1 MYIICN
7 EIPWIDPFDCFI
19 RLRGDGPSI
28 IFESHAGSPKTS
40 RYSFI
45 GVDPKII
52 INSKSDDPDISIELL
67 RRLSLRNSV
76 PRIDGIPPFVG
87 GIVGYFGYGFAH
99 LIETLPQNAC
109 DDLQIPDIVL
119 MNVDLVVSFDNV
131 LMKGWIIAT
140 VGENGND
147 ELLCRKRIS
156 EVTDRIGQES
166 GIIKTGRKDSKIRVM
181 SNLTKKEYI
190 DMVKRCKEY
199 ISAGDIFQANLSQR
213 LSAHVRGIDPLN
225 LYRILR
231 GINPSPFSAFFDTGE
246 IQLVSSSPERLV
258 RLNDGIIETRPIAGT
273 RPRGDDL
280 LKNTILQKELLS
292 DEKERAEH
300 IMLVDLERNDI
311 GRVCR
316 FGTVHVD
323 EFMVLEPYSHV
334 THIVSNITGSI
345 RHDKDAIDLIQA
357 VFPGGTITGVPKI
370 RCMEIIDELEP
381 TARGP
386 YTGSLGY
393 ISNTGDI
400 DFNII
405 IRTFVISDGWAHVQ
419 VGAGIVADSDPVR
432 EYNETL
438 YKAEALIK
446 TLELL

>member
-7 EIPWIDPFDCFI
+7 EIPWLDPFDCFI
-19 RLRGDGPSI
+19 RLREDGPSF

-52 INSKSDDPDISIELL
+52 INNKSDDPDISVELV
-67 RRLSLRNSV
+67 RQLSLRNRV
-76 PRIDGIPPFVG
+76 QRIDGIPPFVG

-99 LIETLPQNAC
+99 LIETLPHKAC
-109 DDLQIPDIVL
+109 NDLQIPDIVL
-119 MNVDLVVSFDNV
+119 MNVDIVVSFDNV
-131 LMKGWIIAT
+131 LQKGWIIAT
-140 VGENGND
+140 VRENGPD
-147 ELLCRKRIS
+147 ELMCRKRVS
-156 EVTDRIGQES
+156 EVGD
-166 GIIKTGRKDSKIRVM
+166 KIRQRNGIVKTCRYNLKTRLM
-181 SNLTKKEYI
+181 SNLTKKEYM
-190 DMVKRCKEY
+190 DMVTRCKEY
-199 ISAGDIFQANLSQR
+199 ISSGDIFQANLSQR
-213 LSAHVRGIDPLN
+213 LSAQVKGIDPLN

-231 GINPSPFSAFFDTGE
+231 RINPSPFSAFFDTGE
-246 IQLVSSSPERLV
+246 MQLVSSSPERLV
-258 RLNDGIIETRPIAGT
+258 RLNEGIVETRPIAGT
-273 RPRGDDL
+273 RPRGVDQ
-280 LKNTILQKELLS
+280 LKNRIQQQELLT

-316 FGTVHVD
+316 FGSVHVD

-334 THIVSNITGSI
+334 THIVSNVTGSI
-345 RHDKDAIDLIQA
+345 RQDKDAIDLIQA

-370 RCMEIIDELEP
+370 RCMEIIDELET

-393 ISNTGDI
+393 ISNTGDM

-405 IRTFVISDGWAHVQ
+405 IRTFVIKDGWAHVQ

>member
-1 MYIICN
+1 MHIIFK
-7 EIPWIDPFDCFI
+7 EIPWTDPFNSFI
-19 RLRGDGPSI
+19 SLRGDGPSF
-28 IFESHAGSPKTS
+28 IFESHAVSPKIS

-45 GVDPKII
+45 GVEPKII
-52 INSKSDDPDISIELL
+52 IKSKSDDPDISIELL
-67 RRLSLRNSV
+67 RQLSLRNRV
-76 PRIDGIPPFVG
+76 QRIEGIPPFVG
-87 GIVGYFGYGFAH
+87 GTVGYFGYGFAH
-99 LIETLPQNAC
+99 LIENLPYHAI

-131 LMKGWIIAT
+131 LQKGWIVAT
-140 VGENGND
+140 VGDNGPG
-147 ELLCRKRIS
+147 EVLCRKRIK
-156 EVTDRIGQES
+156 EIED
-166 GIIKTGRKDSKIRVM
+166 KIRQHKGVINIGVRGSKTRVM
-181 SNLTKKEYI
+181 PNLTKKEYV

-213 LSAHVRGIDPLN
+213 LSAHIKGIDPLN

-231 GINPSPFSAFFDTGE
+231 EINPSPFSAFFDTGD

-258 RLNDGIIETRPIAGT
+258 RLNNGIIESRPIAGT
-273 RPRGDDL
+273 RPRGVDL
-280 LKNTILQKELLS
+280 LKNRMLQQELLS

-300 IMLVDLERNDI
+300 IMLVDLERNDL

-316 FGTVHVD
+316 YGTVRVD

-345 RHDKDAIDLIQA
+345 RHDKDAMDLIQA

-393 ISNTGDI
+393 FSNTGDI

-405 IRTFVISDGWAHVQ
+405 IRTFVIKDGWAHVQ

-446 TLELL
+446 TLEFI

>member
-1 MYIICN
+1 MYTLYN

-19 RLRGDGPSI
+19 RLRGDGPS
-28 IFESHAGSPKTS
+28 FLLESHAGSPKTS

-52 INSKSDDPDISIELL
+52 IAGNAGDHDVSERLLRELL
-67 RRLSLRNSV
+67 TAGRV
-76 PRIDGIPPFVG
+76 EKTDGLPPFTG
-87 GIVGYFGYGFAH
+87 GIVCCFGYGFAH
-99 LIETLPQNAC
+99 LFENLPHNAV
-109 DDLQIPDIVL
+109 DDLLIPDVVL
-119 MNVDLVVSFDNV
+119 LGTDLVVAFDNV
-131 LMKGWIIAT
+131 LRKGWI
-140 VGENGND
+140 VGTAGGNGQD
-147 ELLCRKRIS
+147 ERLCR
-156 EVTDRIGQES
+156 DRIRDVE
-166 GIIKTGRKDSKIRVM
+166 RKISQGNRLLKAGPEIFSKRVM

-213 LSAHVRGIDPLN
+213 LSAHIRGIDPLS
-225 LYRILR
+225 LYRVLR
-231 GINPSPFSAFFDTGE
+231 EVNPSPFSAFFDAGDF
-246 IQLVSSSPERLV
+246 QLVGSSPERLV
-258 RLNDGIIETRPIAGT
+258 RLQDGIVETRPIAGT
-273 RPRGDDL
+273 RPRGDDTL
-280 LKNTILQKELLS
+280 INGILQKELLS

-300 IMLVDLERNDI
+300 IMLVDLVRNDI

-316 FGTVHVD
+316 FGSVCAD

-334 THIVSNITGSI
+334 MHIVSNVTGEM
-345 RHDKDAIDLIQA
+345 RDDRDVFDLIGA

-393 ISNTGDI
+393 ISNTGDM

-405 IRTFVISDGWAHVQ
+405 IRTFVIRDGWAHVQ

>member
-1 MYIICN
+1 
-7 EIPWIDPFDCFI
+7 
-19 RLRGDGPSI
+19 
-28 IFESHAGSPKTS
+28 
-40 RYSFI
+40 
-45 GVDPKII
+45 
-52 INSKSDDPDISIELL
+52 
-67 RRLSLRNSV
+67 
-76 PRIDGIPPFVG
+76 
-87 GIVGYFGYGFAH
+87 
-99 LIETLPQNAC
+99 
-109 DDLQIPDIVL
+109 
-119 MNVDLVVSFDNV
+119 
-131 LMKGWIIAT
+131 
-140 VGENGND
+140 
-147 ELLCRKRIS
+147 
-156 EVTDRIGQES
+156 
-166 GIIKTGRKDSKIRVM
+166 
-181 SNLTKKEYI
+181 
-190 DMVKRCKEY
+190 
-199 ISAGDIFQANLSQR
+199 
-213 LSAHVRGIDPLN
+213 
-225 LYRILR
+225 
-231 GINPSPFSAFFDTGE
+231 
-246 IQLVSSSPERLV
+246 
-258 RLNDGIIETRPIAGT
+258 
-273 RPRGDDL
+273 
-280 LKNTILQKELLS
+280 
-292 DEKERAEH
+292 
-300 IMLVDLERNDI
+300 MLVDLERNDI

-334 THIVSNITGSI
+334 THIVSNVTGSI

>member
-1 MYIICN
+1 
-7 EIPWIDPFDCFI
+7 
-19 RLRGDGPSI
+19 
-28 IFESHAGSPKTS
+28 
-40 RYSFI
+40 
-45 GVDPKII
+45 V
-52 INSKSDDPDISIELL
+52 

-99 LIETLPQNAC
+99 LIENLPHKAC

-273 RPRGDDL
+273 RPRGEDL

-334 THIVSNITGSI
+334 THIVSNVTGSI

-370 RCMEIIDELEP
+370 RSMEIIDELEP

-405 IRTFVISDGWAHVQ
+405 IRTFVIKDGWAHVQ

>member
-1 MYIICN
+1 MYIICD

-19 RLRGDGPSI
+19 RLKGDGPAFL
-28 IFESHAGSPKTS
+28 FESHGGSPKTS

-45 GVDPKII
+45 GVDPRII
-52 INSKSDDPDISIELL
+52 YNGNSHDQDISLESLRELL
-67 RRLSLRNSV
+67 PGEEV
-76 PRIDGIPPFVG
+76 QRIDGIPPFVG
-87 GIVGYFGYGFAH
+87 GIIAYFGYGLAH
-99 LIETLPQNAC
+99 LFEDLPGIAP
-109 DDLQIPDIVL
+109 DDLDIPDIIL
-119 MNVDLVVSFDNV
+119 MKADLIVSFDNV
-131 LMKGWIIAT
+131 LKKVWIVAT
-140 VGENGND
+140 VGDGMHD
-147 ELLCRKRIS
+147 EQLCQRRIS
-156 EVTDRIGQES
+156 ETEERISREQTCIKS
-166 GIIKTGRKDSKIRVM
+166 GIKAPGMRVVP
-181 SNLTKKEYI
+181 NLTGKEYI
-190 DMVKRCKEY
+190 DMVNRCKEY

-213 LSAHVRGIDPLN
+213 LSANVKGVDPLN

-231 GINPSPFSAFFDTGE
+231 GINPSPFSAFFDAGE
-246 IQLVSSSPERLV
+246 WQLVSSSPERLV
-258 RLNDGIIETRPIAGT
+258 KLQDGIVETRPIAGT

-280 LKNTILQKELLS
+280 LINGIMQGELLA

-316 FGTVHVD
+316 YGTVHTD

-334 THIVSNITGSI
+334 MHIVSNVKGRMSP
-345 RHDKDAIDLIQA
+345 DKDALDLIRA

-381 TARGP
+381 AARGP

-393 ISNTGDI
+393 ISNTGDM

-405 IRTFVISDGWAHVQ
+405 IRTFVIKDGWAHVQ
-419 VGAGIVADSDPVR
+419 AGAGIVADSDPVR
-432 EYNETL
+432 EYYETL

>member
-1 MYIICN
+1 MSIIFN
-7 EIPWIDPFDCFI
+7 EIPWTDPFDCFI
-19 RLRGDGPSI
+19 RVRGDGPS
-28 IFESHAGSPKTS
+28 FLLESHAGSPKTS

-45 GVDPKII
+45 GVDPEII
-52 INSKSDDPDISIELL
+52 INGRSDNPDISVELF
-67 RRLSLRNSV
+67 RQLSLKNTVSG
-76 PRIDGIPPFVG
+76 ISGIPPFIG
-87 GIVGYFGYGFAH
+87 GIVGYFGYGSAH
-99 LIETLPQNAC
+99 LFENLPHRAC

-119 MNVDLVVSFDNV
+119 MNADLVISFDNV
-131 LMKGWIIAT
+131 LKKGWVVAT
-140 VGENGND
+140 VGDNGND
-147 ELLCRKRIS
+147 ELLCRKRIN
-156 EVTDRIGQES
+156 EVVNRIRYKNGVINTGS
-166 GIIKTGRKDSKIRVM
+166 KGSKTRLV

-199 ISAGDIFQANLSQR
+199 ISSGDIYQANLSQR
-213 LSAHVRGIDPLN
+213 LSAHVKGIDPLN

-231 GINPSPFSAFFDTGE
+231 GINPSPFAAFFDTGD

-258 RLNDGIIETRPIAGT
+258 RLHNGIVETRPIAGT
-273 RPRGDDL
+273 RPRGDDPM
-280 LKNTILQKELLS
+280 KNGILQKELLS

-311 GRVCR
+311 GRVCKS
-316 FGTVHVD
+316 GTVCAD

-334 THIVSNITGSI
+334 THIVSNVTGMI
-345 RHDKDAIDLIQA
+345 RHDKDVIDVIRA

-405 IRTFVISDGWAHVQ
+405 IRTFVIKDGWAHVQ
-419 VGAGIVADSDPVR
+419 VGAGIVADSDPAR
-432 EYNETL
+432 EYYETL